1 MQISALEH
9 FHEEINNHIFKRTE
23 YYLHKGFISM
33 LPSITK
39 LLTICTSRGF
49 FVS

>member
-1 MQISALEH
+1 MQISALEY
-9 FHEEINNHIFKRTE
+9 FYEEMNNHVFKRTE
-23 YYLHKGFISM
+23 CYLHKGFISM

-39 LLTICTSRGF
+39 LLTICTSSGS